1 MKLEIDE
8 KKKTA
13 LFWLTNAERE
23 DKTLRSLLEEQYTDF
38 KRQKYLVA
46 VFFSGE
52 QDLFEKTEG
61 LVMHNR
67 RLEKLNKEEM
77 KLI

>member
-1 MKLEIDE
+1 MKIEMDE
-8 KKKTA
+8 KEKTA
-13 LFWLTNAERE
+13 LFWLTKKERD
-23 DKTLRSLLEEQYTDF
+23 DKRLRSRLEEQYTDF

-52 QDLFEKTEG
+52 QDLFDKTEG